1 MISCIIPGID
11 GQKMSKSYN
20 NVIGIFESDKILE
33 KKIKK
38 IVTDSKNIEDK
49 KDPESCNIFSL
60 YKLFSN
66 AEEQKE
72 LAKNYYAGGMG
83 YGYAKNSLL
92 KKINQY
98 FEPMREKRL
107 ELEAD
112 NDYIEDILK
121 NGAKKA
127 SLIASDVLKNVKTA
141 VGL

>member
-1 MISCIIPGID
+1 
-11 GQKMSKSYN
+11 
-20 NVIGIFESDKILE
+20 
-33 KKIKK
+33 
-38 IVTDSKNIEDK
+38 
-49 KDPESCNIFSL
+49 
-60 YKLFSN
+60 
-66 AEEQKE
+66 
-72 LAKNYYAGGMG
+72 MG